1 MNKNF
6 LKSILLSGLILFPAM
21 LAAQEKDGGV
31 AFKRWENTLEAGLNT
46 NFSESATYAVAEF
59 SIGLKYWFN
68 DRWGLGFDATGVAPY
83 GFLDRSKSFSS
94 VIDLGLAGAFRII
107 SKPRS
112 RLDLNVGVG
121 SAVLAYSKSDYNLY
135 CDCALRLG
143 FLHDKTSVGI
153 LSGILRERRSATYA
167 VNAWNALTRIGEDAP
182 ELRPVIGEVLEAS
195 ALADSPPLFIRCF
208 GSDRPLGILNRM
220 RILTGAKLDRWGIPH
235 GIHTVLER
243 TELTAVE
250 KGIRK
255 RCGR

>member
-1 MNKNF
+1 MNKSF
-6 LKSILLSGLILFPAM
+6 LKSIILSGLILFPAM

-46 NFSESATYAVAEF
+46 NFSESAPYGVAEF

-68 DRWGLGFDATGVAPY
+68 DRWGFGLDATGVAPY

-143 FLHDKTSVGI
+143 FLHDRAARVNPYVSLGVSYRHPYRTDLFNDKVMMSVGI
-153 LSGILRERRSATYA
+153 GMWL
-167 VNAWNALTRIGEDAP
+167 
-182 ELRPVIGEVLEAS
+182 
-195 ALADSPPLFIRCF
+195 
-208 GSDRPLGILNRM
+208 
-220 RILTGAKLDRWGIPH
+220 K
-235 GIHTVLER
+235 
-243 TELTAVE
+243 
-250 KGIRK
+250 
-255 RCGR
+255 